1 VRLSGPQEFRIFLS
15 AVTSEFG
22 LARREI
28 NDDLCARGLL
38 VKVQEQ
44 FRQEVDTETTLQK
57 LVKYIGDCHA
67 VVHVAGKRSGGFPGD
82 AEAARFRHM
91 LPDGVAR
98 ASYTQWEFFIARH
111 HKRRMSIYIAKPDFP
126 PDKLAPTTKDEDP
139 ASQAEHVRRLETLDR
154 DYFET
159 TDELCRKVLREDW
172 PVIAI
177 RKPRNLPFSTLGS
190 LFKGREE
197 FLQKLHASLAQDAD
211 GEATAVV
218 GKALHGLGG
227 VGKTRLAV
235 EYALRHEA
243 SYCALLF
250 LSAET
255 PERLN
260 AGLAALAGPDI
271 LDLPEKDARE
281 DEVKIPAALGW
292 LEHHPGWLMILDN
305 VDDAAAAAAVQ
316 KLLARLRGGRVII
329 TGRIAN
335 FPAGVRKLELG
346 VLDIEAAAAFLLERT
361 ADDRRVSAEDEK
373 LARELACELG
383 GLALGLEQAGAYIA
397 TLRIGF
403 ARYLALWKEKRATVL
418 DWFDKGLMSY
428 DHDTG
433 LAATWATSVEKL
445 TPNGRRLLDRLA
457 FFAPEPI
464 PETLLDVAIPSP
476 TNQSIWKRFLGRI
489 FARDEERMTPEA
501 AKAGQADLYA
511 FSLVQR
517 ASAEDGKAAVDGFTV
532 HRLVQDFTRRV
543 MPEEREKEALK
554 AALNWVNAAFTGN
567 PMDVRTW
574 PALDP
579 LAPHALALAARADA
593 AGIAEPTARLYG
605 QLDNL
610 FDAKARYPEAEKASR
625 RALAISE
632 TSLGPVHPKVAIRL
646 NNLAQLLRKTNRLAE
661 AEPLMRRALA
671 IDEASYGPDHPEV
684 ARGLNNLAQ
693 LLQDSNCLAEA
704 EPLMRRA
711 LAIDEASYGPD
722 HPDVARDLNNLAA
735 LLRTTGRLAEAEPL
749 MRRALAIFET
759 SYGPDHPKV
768 AVSLN
773 NLAQL
778 LHATNRLAEA
788 EPLMRRALAIDEAT
802 HGPDHP
808 KVAIR
813 LNNLAQLLL
822 ATNRVDEAEP
832 LMRRALA
839 IDEASYGPDH
849 PNVARDLNNLAQ
861 LLQDTNR
868 VEEAEPL
875 MRRAL
880 AIFEA
885 SYGADHPSTRGV
897 RTNLARLARALG
909 KAGM

>member
-1 VRLSGPQEFRIFLS
+1 VNG
-15 AVTSEFG
+15 
-22 LARREI
+22 
-28 NDDLCARGLL
+28 C
-38 VKVQEQ
+38 
-44 FRQEVDTETTLQK
+44 
-57 LVKYIGDCHA
+57 
-67 VVHVAGKRSGGFPGD
+67 VVHVAGKRSGGFPGEEE
-82 AEAARFRHM
+82 AEKFRHM

-98 ASYTQWEFFIARH
+98 ASYTQWEFFIARF

-126 PDKLAPTTKDEDP
+126 PDKLAPTTEDEDA

-159 TDELCRKVLREDW
+159 THELCRKVLREDW
-172 PVIAI
+172 PVIAV

-197 FLQKLHASLAQDAD
+197 FLQKLHASLAQDSD

-243 SYCALLF
+243 GYCALLF

-255 PERLN
+255 SERLN

-281 DEVKIPAALGW
+281 DEIKIPAALGW

-346 VLDIEAAAAFLLERT
+346 VLDIEAAAEFLLERT
-361 ADDRRVSAEDEK
+361 ADYRRVFINDEK
-373 LARELACELG
+373 LARELARELG

-464 PETLLDVAIPSP
+464 PETLLDVAIPGDDAD
-476 TNQSIWKRFLGRI
+476 FD
-489 FARDEERMTPEA
+489 AR
-501 AKAGQADLYA
+501 KALANLYA
-511 FSLVQR
+511 FSL
-517 ASAEDGKAAVDGFTV
+517 ASKAGAEDGRALVDGFTV
-532 HRLVQDFTRRV
+532 HRLVQDFSRRV
-543 MPEEREKEALK
+543 MPEERRREALK
-554 AALNWVNAAFTGN
+554 AALDWVNEAFTGD
-567 PMDVRTW
+567 PQDVRTW

-579 LAPHALALAARADA
+579 LAPHALALADSADE

-632 TSLGPVHPKVAIRL
+632 TSLGPDHPEVAIRLSNLAALLFATNRLAEAEPLMRRALAIDETGYGPDHPRRATGL
-646 NNLAQLLRKTNRLAE
+646 NNLAQMLQDTGRLAE

-671 IDEASYGPDHPEV
+671 IDEASYGPAHPNV
-684 ARGLNNLAQ
+684 ARDLSNLAQ
-693 LLQDSNCLAEA
+693 LLSATNRLAEA

-711 LAIDEASYGPD
+711 LAINEVSYGPD
-722 HPDVARDLNNLAA
+722 HPQVATVLNNLAQ
-735 LLRTTGRLAEAEPL
+735 LLKAANRLAEAEPL

-759 SYGPDHPKV
+759 SYGPDHPSTCTV
-768 AVSLN
+768 RD
-773 NLAQL
+773 NLAGLGQPSVD
-778 LHATNRLAEA
+778 AAPPPSQGKEKGGFF
-788 EPLMRRALAIDEAT
+788 RALLA
-802 HGPDHP
+802 
-808 KVAIR
+808 KM
-813 LNNLAQLLL
+813 LN
-822 ATNRVDEAEP
+822 P
-832 LMRRALA
+832 LHERR
-839 IDEASYGPDH
+839 G
-849 PNVARDLNNLAQ
+849 R
-861 LLQDTNR
+861 
-868 VEEAEPL
+868 
-875 MRRAL
+875 
-880 AIFEA
+880 
-885 SYGADHPSTRGV
+885 
-897 RTNLARLARALG
+897 
-909 KAGM
+909 